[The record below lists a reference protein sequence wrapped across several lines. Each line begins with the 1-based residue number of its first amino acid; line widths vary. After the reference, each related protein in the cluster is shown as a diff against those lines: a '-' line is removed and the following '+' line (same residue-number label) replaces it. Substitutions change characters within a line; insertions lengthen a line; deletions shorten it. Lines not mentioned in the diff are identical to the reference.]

1 MNKNNGNKFS
11 PGSTRAGCASSAGA
25 SRGQLGGNWG
35 HPTTDGAYDELAVQ
49 VMTIRAAI
57 GATHDL
63 AQSVAQSGPPMIYA
77 FADV

>member
-35 HPTTDGAYDELAVQ
+35 HPPTDGVHDRQLGTSINWRRARWAGRSGDEGIGSWMSPTAV
-49 VMTIRAAI
+49 
-57 GATHDL
+57 GCWC
-63 AQSVAQSGPPMIYA
+63 
-77 FADV
+77 